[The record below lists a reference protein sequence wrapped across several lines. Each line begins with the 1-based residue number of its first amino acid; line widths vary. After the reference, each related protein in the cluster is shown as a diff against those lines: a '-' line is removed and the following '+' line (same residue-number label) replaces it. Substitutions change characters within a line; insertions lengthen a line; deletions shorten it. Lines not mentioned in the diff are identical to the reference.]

1 MICDWCKNTRSSTE
15 RPCPTSRESPSSKLP
30 AQRVSASSKKL
41 WSIVLELSLIHI
53 SNTQDT
59 HLKELQSEKTEFKR
73 EVGLF
78 GGVSVLGGIMIG
90 SGIFYLGRCV

>member
-1 MICDWCKNTRSSTE
+1 MFF
-15 RPCPTSRESPSSKLP
+15 LM
-30 AQRVSASSKKL
+30 A
-41 WSIVLELSLIHI
+41 
-53 SNTQDT
+53 NTQDT